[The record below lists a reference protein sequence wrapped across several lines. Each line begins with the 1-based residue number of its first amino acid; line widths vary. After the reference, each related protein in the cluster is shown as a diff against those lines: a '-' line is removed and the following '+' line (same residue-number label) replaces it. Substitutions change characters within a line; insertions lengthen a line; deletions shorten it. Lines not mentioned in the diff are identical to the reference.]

1 MSFFDEAQKELDR
14 VLKGLN
20 GAEPQKFVEDAAD
33 AVDQVLEAAAQMGG
47 SIPGDIDDQLIKKA
61 KEIQKKLE
69 G

>member
-1 MSFFDEAQKELDR
+1 MSFFDEAQKEWDR